1 MAEET
6 RGALLARH
14 QEALALFGERVHAV
28 RPRRWDGPTPCTEWT
43 VRDLVNHLTAEQLWV
58 PRLLD
63 GESLQDVGDELDGD
77 VLGDDPAGAWDA
89 AAGAAAEAFARRGAL
104 RRSVPLS
111 YGETGADAY
120 CAEMTADAVV
130 HTWDLSRAIGA
141 PEGMP
146 EELVTAAERVFGAY
160 GDDMSPTGLF
170 AAPVPVPDGADAW
183 TALLARLGRRAR

>member
-1 MAEET
+1 MAKET
-6 RGALLARH
+6 RGELLAH
-14 QEALALFGERVHAV
+14 HEEALGLFGERVHAV
-28 RPRRWDGPTPCTEWT
+28 RPRQWDGPTPCTEWT

-63 GESLQDVGDELDGD
+63 GESIEDVGRELEGD

-89 AAGAAAEAFARRGAL
+89 AAAGAAEAFARRGAL
-104 RRSVPLS
+104 GRTVKLS

-141 PEGMP
+141 PEEMP
-146 EELVTAAERVFGAY
+146 DELVAAAQRVFGAY

-170 AAPVPVPDGADAW
+170 GAPVPVPEVADAW
-183 TALLARLGRRAR
+183 TTLLARLGRRV

>member
-1 MAEET
+1 MAKET
-6 RGALLARH
+6 RGELLARH
-14 QEALALFGERVHAV
+14 QESLALFGERVHAV
-28 RPRRWDGPTPCTEWT
+28 RPRQWDGPTPCTEWT

-63 GESLQDVGDELDGD
+63 GATIEDVGDELDGD

-89 AAGAAAEAFARRGAL
+89 AAGAAVEAFARRGAL

-141 PEGMP
+141 PERMP
-146 EELVTAAERVFGAY
+146 DELVGAAGRVFGAY

-170 AAPVPVPDGADAW
+170 AAPVPVPEGADAW
-183 TALLARLGRRAR
+183 TALLARLGRRV